1 MHKLVSRVGY
11 SLWHLL
17 IVFGVLVLLA
27 GIFSGWS
34 PILHFDRDTNKRAR
48 IQNLQRGDD
57 IKVSSAPFSL
67 PIYLYDATLEIDKPL
82 VLEHLL
88 PRDALER
95 TPIPRHTGF
104 RVRVGVAG
112 QSTQVRFVWRTAVD
126 SGFALD
132 LYDALNRPVGHWDT
146 HRGDTGLMALVGGL
160 YRVELSSTSRLGVD
174 ATIVAKAAPI
184 HSSVNQEPASPT
196 TTWGYAGEESSM
208 PRIKLRMGK
217 TDFRKWDQ
225 MRTEAEALLSSGI
238 PKSLPKGRVRA
249 RLTIDGKKSQVDVS
263 LAGQG
268 FLPHV
273 LPETPSFT
281 VRLNA
286 GPLVR
291 DFSRFKLYSINVQS
305 LLDYVIASML
315 SDEGIHVPRK
325 FLTRV
330 SLNNR
335 ELGLYVAE
343 EVPASIGHFEALK
356 RPDGTIFNYLKDYVS
371 AAGVWQ
377 PKRLYTRGETLR
389 IGTQGRYNQQ
399 YLAKTLAL
407 LVRLQTTH
415 ALEVRDLRLFR
426 STLLDNLEV
435 WMRDIDTMHWSS
447 PSLGVRALLTHG
459 GWLYE
464 RNGTSYHSP
473 HRNPKMFPRPEW
485 APDATDN
492 YGESPYTTGFAAIH
506 PMLTDFAQSR
516 SNRALLDQYLAYY
529 TSRIFHH
536 RVIQRLNNLANFLRT
551 RPPRDGR
558 VEAHLNHLYDVLG
571 EDDFITANNIR
582 SMLNNPRLLVVI
594 NGKADDKQPQLAD
607 RHVTVSLV
615 NLSGLHLDVSLS
627 DNTEVGKKKE
637 TRHSLHPSTWAFA
650 LTSPKALKLWLDHN
664 ASERAT
670 VNHGVRFISAEA
682 GRRIESFIRLT
693 EEDLDPQFGRS
704 LITVTLSPEKL
715 PTLLSKLKSPGT
727 VTVAGSHPL
736 AHHQLIVAMAG
747 NSELEQAATA
757 NTDGFRPLPTT
768 SDASQIYPIIRS
780 GETLIIPDP
789 SADPAV
795 PRSSRLLQVKAEES
809 LRFILSFTNLDDID
823 GIQTLLDFEH
833 NEYRGCALQLSGST
847 DQAHSSL
854 TWICSGQAITVSIES
869 RSTLTVT
876 GGYDPQNR
884 QSWLMVGDQLIVREN
899 VPRPIRVG
907 TTRVGIGNWLAGGSR
922 NFQGNLSRL
931 AFAIGTLTEEQTPY
945 SISAKMMSPPVE
957 EKRLDLLAH
966 AVLPTNATVIQ
977 ELPLA
982 ERERWGVGLWVRLAP
997 QKHGS
1002 QTILDL
1008 SHTAKSGCM
1017 LSVEY
1022 GENING
1028 ALVSWLCSGKSIQ
1041 QDAPTDQWIYLL
1053 AGYDHRDTS
1062 AWLSVNSPNILHGKA
1077 QPPFMVGTTDVG
1089 IGHWLKGPGRDFPG
1103 SIRGLTLYYTYQ
1115 SIESIRQ
1122 HTIQVASLLQP
1133 AMDTPGPL
1141 LVVQDTPE
1149 LLLGTRQFP
1158 EDKTTID
1165 NVKFDSDAGF
1175 AFSLW
1180 INPVWGGNELQNILD
1195 FHHSVDDGCVLAR
1208 RKATTSSEN
1217 QDEKISWYCA
1227 GRVIVERMKPDQW
1240 HYVTGG
1246 YDSEFG
1252 GNIWLSVDGRPVGQ
1266 NHLDHAPVTGWRPV
1280 GVGHFIQSTG
1290 REFHGEIK
1298 DLLLHSG
1305 NILSSGQ
1312 LQKSILAEVAQ
1323 GPNKLLQ
1330 KKAVES
1336 MKVVRPSL
1344 AITLVGSHI
1353 EDGKSII
1360 KYVVSN
1366 ISAEPLILDPTA
1378 FQFISQRQK
1387 LNASVK
1393 SIRQIPAGAALDV
1406 NKPIAL
1412 NPMLQPDAW
1421 LATQYF
1427 PYHWP
1432 SGIVPVLAGS
1442 DSPHRPNSVVVTVGA
1457 IRS

>member
-1 MHKLVSRVGY
+1 
-11 SLWHLL
+11 
-17 IVFGVLVLLA
+17 
-27 GIFSGWS
+27 
-34 PILHFDRDTNKRAR
+34 
-48 IQNLQRGDD
+48 
-57 IKVSSAPFSL
+57 
-67 PIYLYDATLEIDKPL
+67 
-82 VLEHLL
+82 
-88 PRDALER
+88 
-95 TPIPRHTGF
+95 
-104 RVRVGVAG
+104 
-112 QSTQVRFVWRTAVD
+112 
-126 SGFALD
+126 
-132 LYDALNRPVGHWDT
+132 
-146 HRGDTGLMALVGGL
+146 
-160 YRVELSSTSRLGVD
+160 
-174 ATIVAKAAPI
+174 
-184 HSSVNQEPASPT
+184 
-196 TTWGYAGEESSM
+196 
-208 PRIKLRMGK
+208 
-217 TDFRKWDQ
+217 
-225 MRTEAEALLSSGI
+225 
-238 PKSLPKGRVRA
+238 
-249 RLTIDGKKSQVDVS
+249 
-263 LAGQG
+263 
-268 FLPHV
+268 
-273 LPETPSFT
+273 
-281 VRLNA
+281 
-286 GPLVR
+286 
-291 DFSRFKLYSINVQS
+291 
-305 LLDYVIASML
+305 
-315 SDEGIHVPRK
+315 
-325 FLTRV
+325 
-330 SLNNR
+330 
-335 ELGLYVAE
+335 
-343 EVPASIGHFEALK
+343 
-356 RPDGTIFNYLKDYVS
+356 
-371 AAGVWQ
+371 
-377 PKRLYTRGETLR
+377 
-389 IGTQGRYNQQ
+389 
-399 YLAKTLAL
+399 
-407 LVRLQTTH
+407 
-415 ALEVRDLRLFR
+415 
-426 STLLDNLEV
+426 
-435 WMRDIDTMHWSS
+435 
-447 PSLGVRALLTHG
+447 
-459 GWLYE
+459 
-464 RNGTSYHSP
+464 
-473 HRNPKMFPRPEW
+473 
-485 APDATDN
+485 
-492 YGESPYTTGFAAIH
+492 
-506 PMLTDFAQSR
+506 
-516 SNRALLDQYLAYY
+516 
-529 TSRIFHH
+529 
-536 RVIQRLNNLANFLRT
+536 
-551 RPPRDGR
+551 
-558 VEAHLNHLYDVLG
+558 
-571 EDDFITANNIR
+571 
-582 SMLNNPRLLVVI
+582 
-594 NGKADDKQPQLAD
+594 
-607 RHVTVSLV
+607 
-615 NLSGLHLDVSLS
+615 
-627 DNTEVGKKKE
+627 
-637 TRHSLHPSTWAFA
+637 
-650 LTSPKALKLWLDHN
+650 
-664 ASERAT
+664 
-670 VNHGVRFISAEA
+670 
-682 GRRIESFIRLT
+682 
-693 EEDLDPQFGRS
+693 
-704 LITVTLSPEKL
+704 
-715 PTLLSKLKSPGT
+715 
-727 VTVAGSHPL
+727 
-736 AHHQLIVAMAG
+736 MAG

-1442 DSPHRPNSVVVTVGA
+1442 DSPHRPNSVVVTVVIPQCHKTFALNPASLAMTYSGQERQIVLHEKAWNTCPSQQASDTNIPLGYALKPVEVLSGKELAQRNIRFNLSLRAESDDRNIDTYPKYVTDDDMGSLWIPYESPSRPSQSWIYFVFSEPYHIDRAKLWSAHPAQALLDTGNLLELQASHILSPITQWTTVGTFHPDESEGPLRLAVNTTWDSHGERYRYYRLIARNKGDLQIREITFESQNTKPWHPTVDIREWIAGGEFIVSRDDPLGSLSVSPRSRIIRIDDVLEIPADIRLTLPAGTELHFGESGGILSFGPIHALGTSEAPVIFRPQSAQEHFIGVAVVDSAQPSLFRHVDYSGA
-1457 IRS
+1457 KGGFLGAHQISGGLTVSGSEVAIKHSQFINLPSNDGIHISHGRFSISDTKIARSFSDAIDIDWSFGEIRDSQFHRCGNPSGDCVDLSSSRVFLRNLHITNATDKGVSIGEGAVVDLENITVANSNSGVAVKDGSIAKINGCQLTDLTYGLLIYRKKPYYTYPSLHEAGCRFSGNGVDREFEDQHIWTRRFD